1 MEGVFHNRYISAR
14 PDEGGPGIVILGCPL
29 DVTSSFR
36 GGSKFGPESLRR
48 ASWTL
53 ETYSPYLDLDLD
65 EMDLF
70 DAGDLELPQGN
81 LTGSLDRIET
91 SAAKVMTPGRR
102 PLFLGGEHLVT
113 YPLVKSMMKSFP
125 QLQLVHFDAH
135 CDLRDEYEGERLS
148 HATVM
153 KRVRELGVSRMYQ
166 IGIRSGTRQEFAEL
180 SPVHSPGELAE
191 SLDRNVPVYV
201 SFDIDVFDPSVVS
214 GVTTPEP
221 GGLTFGEVMGYLNV
235 LKGMDI
241 VGADLVE
248 LAPDYDT
255 TFVSSVCA
263 AKVAREII
271 MLLHSG
277 IK

>member
-1 MEGVFHNRYISAR
+1 MCSRLGELH
-14 PDEGGPGIVILGCPL
+14 GGIALLGCPL
-29 DVTSSFR
+29 DITSSFR
-36 GGSKFGPESLRR
+36 NGSKFGPDSLRR

-65 EMDLF
+65 DIDF
-70 DAGDLELPQGN
+70 SDAGDLELPQGN
-81 LTGSLDRIET
+81 LLGSLDLIED
-91 SAAKVMTPGRR
+91 AAASMVENGNR
-102 PLFLGGEHLVT
+102 PFIFGGEHLVT
-113 YPLVKSMMKSFP
+113 YPVLKAVRGKFP
-125 QLQLVHFDAH
+125 LFQLVHFDAH
-135 CDLRDEYEGERLS
+135 CDLRDEYDGEKLS

-153 KRVRELGVSRMYQ
+153 KRARDLGVSQMYQ
-166 IGIRSGTRQEFAEL
+166 IGIRSGTRQEFADL
-180 SPVHSPGELAE
+180 SPVDSPAMLAE
-191 SLDRNVPVYV
+191 RLDRKTPVYV
-201 SFDIDVFDPSVVS
+201 SFDIDVFDPSLVP

-221 GGLTFGEVMGYLNV
+221 GGLMFKEIMDYLRV

-241 VGADLVE
+241 IGADLVE

>member
-1 MEGVFHNRYISAR
+1 MEGVFHNRYISSR
-14 PDEGGPGIVILGCPL
+14 PDEGRPGIVILGCPL

-36 GGSKFGPESLRR
+36 GGSKFGPESLRK

-53 ETYSPYLDLDLD
+53 ETYSPYLSLDLD

-81 LTGSLDRIET
+81 LAGSLDRIEK
-91 SAAKVMTPGRR
+91 SAARLVAPGRK

-113 YPLVKSMMKSFP
+113 YPLVKSMMRFFP
-125 QLQLVHFDAH
+125 LLQLVHFDAH
-135 CDLRDEYEGERLS
+135 CDLRDEYEGEKLS

-153 KRVRELGVSRMYQ
+153 KRVRELGVSRMHQ
-166 IGIRSGTRQEFAEL
+166 IGIRSGTRQEFTEL
-180 SPVHSPGELAE
+180 SPVRSPEALAE
-191 SLDRNVPVYV
+191 GLDRDVPIYI
-201 SFDIDVFDPSVVS
+201 SFDIDVLDPSLMP

-221 GGLTFGEVMGYLNV
+221 GGLMFKEVMDYLSV

-263 AKVAREII
+263 AKVAREIV

>member
-1 MEGVFHNRYISAR
+1 MEGVFRNRYISSG

-36 GGSKFGPESLRR
+36 GGSKFGPESLRK

-81 LTGSLDRIET
+81 LPGSLDRIEK
-91 SAAKVMTPGRR
+91 SAERLVASGRK

-113 YPLVKSMMKSFP
+113 YPLVKSMMGHFP
-125 QLQLVHFDAH
+125 LLQLVHFDAH
-135 CDLRDEYEGERLS
+135 CDLRDEYEGEKLS

-153 KRVRELGVSRMYQ
+153 KRVRELGVSRMHQ

-180 SPVHSPGELAE
+180 SPVHSPEALADG
-191 SLDRNVPVYV
+191 LDRDVPIYI
-201 SFDIDVFDPSVVS
+201 SFDIDVLDPSLMP

-221 GGLTFGEVMGYLNV
+221 GGLMFREVMDYLSV

-263 AKVAREII
+263 AKVAREIV
-271 MLLHSG
+271 MLLYSG

>member
-1 MEGVFHNRYISAR
+1 MEGVFHNRYISSR

-36 GGSKFGPESLRR
+36 GGSKFGPESLRK

-53 ETYSPYLDLDLD
+53 ETYSPYLGLDLD
-65 EMDLF
+65 DMDLF

-81 LTGSLDRIET
+81 LPGSLDRIEK
-91 SAAKVMTPGRR
+91 SAARIIGPGRK

-113 YPLVKSMMKSFP
+113 YPLVKSMMGSFP
-125 QLQLVHFDAH
+125 LLQLVHFDAH
-135 CDLRDEYEGERLS
+135 CDLRDEYEGEKLS

-153 KRVRELGVSRMYQ
+153 KRVRELGISGMHQ

-180 SPVHSPGELAE
+180 SPVHSPDGLAG
-191 SLDRNVPVYV
+191 SLERDIPIYI
-201 SFDIDVFDPSVVS
+201 SFDIDVFDPSLMS

-221 GGLTFGEVMGYLNV
+221 GGLMFGEVMDYLSV

-263 AKVAREII
+263 AKVAREIV